1 MKFLDN
7 IRIKVKLIGGFLI
20 IAVLILM
27 VSIISYVNLKNINEE
42 MTNLYTNRTIPIK
55 EIGTAHSALLTVRG
69 DVYKYVLIQDQRTTI
84 KQTIDSN
91 KITIQENMDA
101 YRAGLLSDE
110 EKLALAGFDKTLTEY
125 YSAIDDI
132 LVNANNGDDT
142 LVMKSISNGGDANNA
157 RNAVAEYLNKL
168 EDINA
173 KNAEQAKIEGDTTF
187 ADASRFLII
196 LVVVCFLLAISMGV
210 LISNNITGALGIVIA
225 ALGKISNGDLLRD
238 MDQSTKDKVINR
250 KDELGAIGKTLVKVR
265 MYLQSMGDAAN
276 IIAKNDLTLTIQPKS
291 EKDELG
297 NAFLTMVNDLRNTV
311 GQINEN
317 ASNLAAASGQLASA
331 ANQSGMDTNQISNT
345 IQQVAKG
352 TADQA
357 SSITSTASSIDQMSK
372 AIDGVA
378 KGAQEQS
385 RAISKASE
393 ITTEINAAILQVT
406 GNIESVTRDSVT
418 AAEAART
425 GVMTVEETLTGMQ
438 SIKSKVGAS
447 AEKVQEMGKRSG
459 EIGVIVETIE
469 DIASQ
474 TNLLALNAAIEAAR
488 AVNMVKVLPW
498 WPMRSASWPNVH
510 PRLQRNWRID
520 CGIQRTVTEAVMP

>member
-1 MKFLDN
+1 
-7 IRIKVKLIGGFLI
+7 
-20 IAVLILM
+20 
-27 VSIISYVNLKNINEE
+27 
-42 MTNLYTNRTIPIK
+42 
-55 EIGTAHSALLTVRG
+55 
-69 DVYKYVLIQDQRTTI
+69 
-84 KQTIDSN
+84 
-91 KITIQENMDA
+91 
-101 YRAGLLSDE
+101 
-110 EKLALAGFDKTLTEY
+110 
-125 YSAIDDI
+125 
-132 LVNANNGDDT
+132 
-142 LVMKSISNGGDANNA
+142 
-157 RNAVAEYLNKL
+157 
-168 EDINA
+168 
-173 KNAEQAKIEGDTTF
+173 
-187 ADASRFLII
+187 
-196 LVVVCFLLAISMGV
+196 MGV

-331 ANQSGMDTNQISNT
+331 ANQSGMATNQISNT

-488 AVNMVKVLPW
+488 AGEHGKGFAVVADEVRKLAE
-498 WPMRSASWPNVH
+498 RSSQATKE
-510 PRLQRNWRID
+510 IGD
-520 CGIQRTVTEAVMP
+520 